1 MRRCPAAIH
10 ESFVDARIKD
20 VDSSE
25 FKAPAVPHPVQL
37 IYEFQTKDV
46 ANAKA
51 TEATKDAVYAQVAKS
66 PLFSS
71 VSDKPVEGGA
81 LLIIRVNNKS
91 ATDQH
96 EVGKGLLTG
105 LTWGLAGNV
114 VEDHYFGSARYLPA
128 GNTTPIEVRDE
139 HAIYS
144 TIGLEGAPPN
154 VVHAPSLKDAVMTM
168 LHQLVSHL
176 LNDLSHDPNFQ

>member
-1 MRRCPAAIH
+1 MRISAAVNRTVRWGLVGLACASLSGCFAIH

-139 HAIYS
+139 HAIREPRCRKYARY
-144 TIGLEGAPPN
+144 GLR
-154 VVHAPSLKDAVMTM
+154 
-168 LHQLVSHL
+168 
-176 LNDLSHDPNFQ
+176 HDRHRLRQT